1 MISTL
6 IKQLM
11 FAKSL
16 SQKDLSDLLGVSIDR
31 VKNITSGRVKNLTRE
46 EGEALIRKLNI
57 RGDWLATGEGEMFQS
72 AEEARAFNVMDKL
85 GSASQIAKSLGL
97 SPEQANAVMQLLFFA
112 ETGNAEAARRA
123 IDELAGP
130 SKTTL
135 ANEETIYQAV
145 LDAVDLLSLEK
156 KVDAN
161 QLAKAV
167 VKLAAKSATPAIQPV
182 AASKFAMSFDGA
194 TIGQHINMSGENAQ
208 VSQDFKPGKK

>member
-1 MISTL
+1 ML
-6 IKQLM
+6 
-11 FAKSL
+11 
-16 SQKDLSDLLGVSIDR
+16 
-31 VKNITSGRVKNLTRE
+31 
-46 EGEALIRKLNI
+46 
-57 RGDWLATGEGEMFQS
+57 
-72 AEEARAFNVMDKL
+72 EARLKEERNRLGFNQEDF
-85 GSASQIAKSLGL
+85 
-97 SPEQANAVMQLLFFA
+97 AVMAGVTRRPYADWEAGKTSPTAAHLMALA
-112 ETGNAEAARRA
+112 AAGADVGYILTGQRQGQGIGESAVH
-123 IDELAGP
+123 
-130 SKTTL
+130 
-135 ANEETIYQAV
+135 QAV